1 MAGWRITTING
12 LFLAAY
18 FMPVWAISAFRIVIH
33 PMLGIYERANIAP
46 VTYVSDAFQFTTL
59 GIVRFAWLLVVAKFV
74 VVAFLGL
81 FTVLTWR
88 GRGSNRA
95 DGDEALVLALMLGG
109 IVSVGSMLAASS
121 VGEGEAL
128 RLHATEALM
137 LLGGFVVFAI
147 DSQSY
152 GVQPRDEAVAE
163 STLVPKAA
171 GVPVARLSV
180 AISGG

>member
-18 FMPVWAISAFRIVIH
+18 FVPSWAISAFRIVIH
-33 PMLGIYERANIAP
+33 PMLGIYERANVGP
-46 VTYVSDAFQFTTL
+46 VTYVSDAFQLTTL
-59 GIVRFAWLLVVAKFV
+59 GIVRFAWLLVLAKFV
-74 VVAFLGL
+74 VIAFFGL
-81 FTVLTWR
+81 FAILTWR
-88 GRGSNRA
+88 GRERRPA
-95 DGDEALVLALMLGG
+95 DGDEALVLALILGG

-121 VGEGEAL
+121 VGEPEAI

-152 GVQPRDEAVAE
+152 GVKQRDEVVVEPA
-163 STLVPKAA
+163 LVLEPAT
-171 GVPVARLSV
+171 
-180 AISGG
+180 

>member
-18 FMPVWAISAFRIVIH
+18 FMPTWAVSAFRIVIH
-33 PMLGIYERANIAP
+33 PMLGIYERANIGP

-59 GIVRFAWLLVVAKFV
+59 GIVRFAWLLVVAKLV
-74 VVAFLGL
+74 VVAFFAL
-81 FTVLTWR
+81 FAVLTWR
-88 GRGSNRA
+88 GRRSNRA
-95 DGDEALVLALMLGG
+95 DGDEALVLAFMLGG

-121 VGEGEAL
+121 VGEPDAL

-152 GVQPRDEAVAE
+152 GVQPRVEARPEPA
-163 STLVPKAA
+163 LVPTVAA
-171 GVPVARLSV
+171 APVARM
-180 AISGG
+180 A